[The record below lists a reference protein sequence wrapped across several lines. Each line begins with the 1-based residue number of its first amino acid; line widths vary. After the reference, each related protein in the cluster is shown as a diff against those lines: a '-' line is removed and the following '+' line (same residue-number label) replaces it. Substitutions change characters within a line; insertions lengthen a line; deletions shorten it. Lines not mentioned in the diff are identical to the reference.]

1 MNACWWAELIL
12 GYFIPTSVLR
22 AWHKCQFSPIKIA
35 GHLFHERFTFFRYSI
50 FFVVLLDSIF
60 EKPRGLVPQN
70 TFWIFENC
78 DKLNFILRT
87 LKRSLAWL
95 KCSHYVN
102 FVRSNTLSPFSGKF
116 FCLPHSTSNAL
127 EKYRYRNKQS
137 EILDADKRKT
147 EIKHQPISEW
157 GGTRPAPDIKAVTT
171 IPNEPA
177 GTCWFIASSNQCKI
191 GLGDSNYVVQNSL
204 KGGALQHSYGQYLYF
219 LLSCFL
225 AVLDIFQNSRCYS

>member
-1 MNACWWAELIL
+1 MPIFAHKNCR
-12 GYFIPTSVLR
+12 TS
-22 AWHKCQFSPIKIA
+22 FSWKS
-35 GHLFHERFTFFRYSI
+35 HLFSVFY

-171 IPNEPA
+171 IPNDPA

-191 GLGDSNYVVQNSL
+191 GLGDSNYVRSSKFIKRWRLTTLIWSISL
-204 KGGALQHSYGQYLYF
+204 FSF
-219 LLSCFL
+219 ELLPSCSGYIPEL
-225 AVLDIFQNSRCYS
+225 